1 MLVWNYNSEF
11 ELLLGV
17 GIKNATVEYSTDG
30 VGWTVLGEMELA
42 QATASEMY
50 TANTTIDFGGVA
62 AMYVRLTVNSGYG
75 MTGQLGLSE
84 VRFTAIPVQA
94 RQPEPADGAAE
105 VSVAA
110 NLSWQA
116 GREAATHEVSFG
128 TDPGA
133 LAVIETTSTAMLDPG
148 PLDLATTYYWQ
159 IAEVNETEAPARWA
173 GAIWSFSTEEFL
185 TVEDF
190 EDYDDDENAIFDTW
204 IDGFVN
210 ETGSTVGY
218 FEAPF
223 AERTIVHGG
232 KQSMPLA
239 YDNIGGITVSEAT
252 RTFDTA
258 QDWSQHGVKGLLIW
272 FYGGADND
280 AAQMYVKI
288 DGVKVLYDGDAA
300 NLAQTSW
307 QTWTV
312 DLTGMD
318 VGSVRELTIGI
329 EGSGTGMILIDDI
342 LLSP

>member
-1 MLVWNYNSEF
+1 V
-11 ELLLGV
+11 
-17 GIKNATVEYSTDG
+17 D
-30 VGWTVLGEMELA
+30 WTVLGDIELA
-42 QATASEMY
+42 QATASATY
-50 TANTTIDFGGVA
+50 AANTTIDFGGVA

-84 VRFTAIPVQA
+84 VRFTSIPVQA
-94 RQPEPADGAAE
+94 RQPQPADGAAE
-105 VSVAA
+105 VPVEAD
-110 NLSWQA
+110 LSWQA
-116 GREAATHEVSFG
+116 GRGAATHEVSFG
-128 TDPGA
+128 TDPDA
-133 LAVIETTSTAMLDPG
+133 LAMIDATSEAMLDPG
-148 PLDLATTYYWQ
+148 PLDLAATYYWQ
-159 IAEVNETEAPARWA
+159 ITEVNEAETPATWE
-173 GAIWSFSTEEFL
+173 GDLWSFTTEEFL

-204 IDGFVN
+204 IDGYIN

-223 AERTIVHGG
+223 AERTTVHGG
-232 KQSMPLA
+232 RQSMPFA

-258 QDWSQHGVKGLLIW
+258 QDWSRHGVKSLLIW
-272 FYGGADND
+272 FYGDADND

-300 NLAQTSW
+300 NLAATSW

-318 VGSVRELTIGI
+318 VGNVRELAIGI
-329 EGSGTGMILIDDI
+329 EGGGTGMILVDDV